1 MLLFQVYFFI
11 LVLGWFCFESG
22 KSECVDFVLFFFLLF
37 FPLHGLEMLKPV
49 RFFQDFEVIR
59 LGLKFG
65 P

>member
-1 MLLFQVYFFI
+1 MLLFQVYFSV
-11 LVLGWFCFESG
+11 LVLGDLGG
-22 KSECVDFVLFFFLLF
+22 KVNVLTCLYVLFFIIFS
-37 FPLHGLEMLKPV
+37 LHGLEMLKPV

>member
-1 MLLFQVYFFI
+1 MLLFQVNFLI
-11 LVLGWFCFESG
+11 LDLG
-22 KSECVDFVLFFFLLF
+22 DFVFEGGKVNMLTLYFVFFS
-37 FPLHGLEMLKPV
+37 LHGLEMLKPV